1 MKKVF
6 ALLMALVMV
15 FALCA
20 CGPADSGNPSE
31 QPSGA
36 ATEQPSESGGEEQ
49 PSEQPSEPSEG
60 PAPGGDFDPTGMKIG
75 FVTFGPGEFFNAL
88 ADTYVSTFEA
98 EGWEASYTDGE
109 FNPEAQIAAAE
120 NYIAMGVDVLV
131 IWAVAPEAMSGVVQS
146 AMDQGIKVVAFVGD
160 LPQYNLRMRAE
171 DADLASNLA
180 KLAAKWIDE
189 TYADAPDHSVP
200 VAVLSCRAADTGV
213 IQADELLKI
222 ADYST
227 KAAEPT
233 EFEQSDET
241 ATTGQTAAENL
252 YTTNPEIKVF
262 LSPHNGL
269 ANGINAFYTSMSS
282 PVTDYSDMGIFC
294 INGDNST
301 TDSIKDSTEGK
312 SPLRGT
318 VMTGSVQQTANEM
331 LTYVTGLMDGTYEDG
346 FVSDARLLF
355 VYDETIDEYQSTGDV
370 TSITAEDFN

>member
-1 MKKVF
+1 MKKAI
-6 ALLMALVMV
+6 ALLLALIMV
-15 FALCA
+15 CGLLTA
-20 CGPADSGNPSE
+20 CTPKDPNVGPASNP
-31 QPSGA
+31 G
-36 ATEQPSESGGEEQ
+36 TETTPGTEPTENPG
-49 PSEQPSEPSEG
+49 SEPTEN
-60 PAPGGDFDPTGMKIG
+60 PGTGFDPTGKKIG
-75 FVTFGPGEFFNAL
+75 FVTFGPGEFFTAL
-88 ADTYVSTFEA
+88 AETYVATMEA
-98 EGWEASYTDGE
+98 QGWEASYTDGE
-109 FNPEAQIAAAE
+109 FNPETQIAAAE

-131 IWAVAPEAMSGVVQS
+131 IWAVAPEAMSGVVKT

-171 DADLASNLA
+171 DADLAASLA
-180 KLAAKWIDE
+180 KLAAKWIDK

-200 VAVLSCRAADTGV
+200 VGVLSCRAADTGV
-213 IQADELLKI
+213 IQADVLLKI
-222 ADYST
+222 ADYSV

-252 YTTNPEIKVF
+252 YTTHPEIKVF
-262 LSPHNGL
+262 LTPHNGL
-269 ANGINAFYTSMSS
+269 ANGLNAFYTSMSS

-318 VMTGSVQQTANEM
+318 VMTGSVQDTANEI

-346 FVSDARLLF
+346 YVSDARLLF
-355 VYDETIDEYQSTGDV
+355 IDADTIDEYQSTGTV
-370 TSITAEDFN
+370 TSVTADDFQ